1 MSCTTYASCK
11 LSDVTNIATNS
22 LLYMYLASIEP
33 DCTPVLIGSISL
45 GLIQLIVI
53 GLEVATNVDLLS
65 ENRWPLYL
73 PLLQFAFV
81 SLLMQYILGKVS
93 NIAAASQ
100 LVGQLD
106 DNNLLPAQ
114 ASILAT
120 ILAPLL
126 LLVSAAN

>member
-22 LLYMYLASIEP
+22 LLYMYLALIEP

-100 LVGQLD
+100 LVGD

>member
-1 MSCTTYASCK
+1 
-11 LSDVTNIATNS
+11 
-22 LLYMYLASIEP
+22 MYLALIEP

-100 LVGQLD
+100 LVGD